1 LFGYDEGAFNGA
13 KRGGRP
19 GKFELA
25 EGGTLFLDEIESMP
39 LDAQPKLLRVL
50 ESNQLMRVG
59 GNKIIP
65 IDVRIIS
72 STNQEL
78 LLAVKKGNFREDLYY
93 RLNTVTVDI
102 PPLRDRKDDI
112 PILVKY
118 IRGKIG
124 RKLNKNNIGIDKKVL
139 KVLCDYNWP
148 GNIRELENVIE
159 SAILLS
165 KNNKINIEVIP
176 ENIKRF
182 KSNDLHIKDNKEV
195 NSLMGIEKEV
205 IFKVLKEVNGNISKA
220 SRVLGIDRSTL
231 YRKIKKFKVLQNT
244 VA

>member
-72 STNQEL
+72 STNQDL
-78 LLAVKKGNFREDLYY
+78 LLAVKEGNFREDLYY

-118 IRGKIG
+118 ICGKIG

-139 KVLCDYNWP
+139 KVLCDYN
-148 GNIRELENVIE
+148 
-159 SAILLS
+159 
-165 KNNKINIEVIP
+165 
-176 ENIKRF
+176 
-182 KSNDLHIKDNKEV
+182 
-195 NSLMGIEKEV
+195 
-205 IFKVLKEVNGNISKA
+205 
-220 SRVLGIDRSTL
+220 
-231 YRKIKKFKVLQNT
+231 
-244 VA
+244 

>member
-1 LFGYDEGAFNGA
+1 LFGYDEGAFTGA

-19 GKFELA
+19 GKFEIA

-39 LDAQPKLLRVL
+39 LESQPKLLRVI

-59 GNKIIP
+59 SNKVIP

-72 STNQEL
+72 STNQDL
-78 LLAVKKGNFREDLYY
+78 LLAAKEGNFREDLYY
-93 RLNTVTVDI
+93 RLNTVNVDI

-118 IRGKIG
+118 ICGKVE
-124 RKLNKNNIGIDKKVL
+124 RKLNKNNIEIDKKAL

-165 KNNKINIEVIP
+165 KNSKITIEVIP

-182 KSNDLHIKDNKEV
+182 KSNKLYIKDDKGI
-195 NSLMGIEKEV
+195 NSLIDIEKEA
-205 IFKVLKEVNGNISKA
+205 IFKVLKEVKGNISKA
-220 SRVLGIDRSTL
+220 SRALGIDRSTL
-231 YRKIKKFKVLQNT
+231 YRKIKKFKISK
-244 VA
+244 

>member
-1 LFGYDEGAFNGA
+1 MFGYDEGAFNGA

-72 STNQEL
+72 STNQDL
-78 LLAVKKGNFREDLYY
+78 LLAVKEGNFREDLYY

-124 RKLNKNNIGIDKKVL
+124 RKLNKNNIGIDK

-231 YRKIKKFKVLQNT
+231 YRKIKKSKVLQNT
-244 VA
+244 IA